1 MITFLRKNL
10 DLVATA
16 QSTSR
21 VKSRQVNRFPFAS
34 ILLGIKVAV
43 KAMQKGKIT
52 DYESFK
58 NEINI
63 LMQLV
68 SEVCPNNYIWIQQ
81 DHPNIIKLH
90 ETWETDRIMFLVT
103 EYVLGF

>member
-1 MITFLRKNL
+1 M
-10 DLVATA
+10 
-16 QSTSR
+16 S
-21 VKSRQVNRFPFAS
+21 
-34 ILLGIKVAV
+34 VAV
-43 KAMQKGKIT
+43 KAMQKGKIS

-68 SEVCPNNYIWIQQ
+68 SAHFFNTPK

-90 ETWETDRIMFLVT
+90 ETWETDRICFLVT
-103 EYVLGF
+103 EYDIPLTDSL